1 MENNKGDRTK
11 DIKKKKKVSSK
22 VTISNPKNTIPMH
35 VHHIAAHKGKKKK
48 KWAIQIVY
56 LKKNICIGLRG
67 DTNQK

>member
-35 VHHIAAHKGKKKK
+35 VHHIAAQKGKKKK
-48 KWAIQIVY
+48 VGNSNCLFEEKH
-56 LKKNICIGLRG
+56 LHRLER
-67 DTNQK
+67 